1 MDDIVKEV
9 LALYDA
15 IKKAPIDP
23 TRRVFIDTMRYP
35 VTKEQAV
42 EFFKGTEVHTH
53 FPDGSEYFN
62 GSLLNAPAP
71 IPAWS
76 ASPETLRRLNAR
88 IATMDLSPHRRTWEI
103 ESERVYGGI
112 WLYDIGR
119 GNMKGGGG
127 PWITD

>member
-1 MDDIVKEV
+1 MDDIVKDLMARCE
-9 LALYDA
+9 LLKNRLPD
-15 IKKAPIDP
+15 PI
-23 TRRVFIDTMRYP
+23 RRVFIDITRYP

-88 IATMDLSPHRRTWEI
+88 IATMDLSPQRHTMDFERRFM
-103 ESERVYGGI
+103 GI
-112 WLYDIGR
+112 WHGR
-119 GNMKGGGG
+119 GNMKGGG
-127 PWITD
+127 PWIVD

>member
-1 MDDIVKEV
+1 MDDIVKDLMARCE
-9 LALYDA
+9 LLKNRLPD
-15 IKKAPIDP
+15 PI
-23 TRRVFIDTMRYP
+23 RRVFIDTTRYP

-103 ESERVYGGI
+103 ESERIYGGI
-112 WLYDIGR
+112 WHYDIGR
-119 GNMKGGGG
+119 GNMKGGG